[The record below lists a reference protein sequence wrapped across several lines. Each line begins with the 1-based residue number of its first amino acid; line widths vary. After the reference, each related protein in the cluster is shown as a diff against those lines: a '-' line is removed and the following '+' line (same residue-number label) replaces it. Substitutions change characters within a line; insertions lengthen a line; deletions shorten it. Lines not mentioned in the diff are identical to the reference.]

1 MMKTIRPY
9 NGVRRLQGLLQIA
22 ALPAMLASAGCRSPQ
37 QRIERYLGANTNRP
51 EVVRQALRDGGRL
64 VTGMTPQEVRLVLG
78 PPARTEKGRAQT
90 EAAWHYDLPKRR
102 DDTLQHSDM
111 WKAPVPWQ
119 TVVFGPD
126 NTVAEIISYDEEK
139 TVFLPETPPPAAT
152 LQPPPPPPGPPPP
165 ATAAAMPSYRAE
177 PDEINVSGWPAITLQ
192 GLSGSGNS
200 RSAAI
205 NGAVHEPGDWIGEAR
220 LDAVYAN
227 GVVLE
232 YRGQRAF
239 LRPGEST
246 GSRGDG
252 K

>member
-1 MMKTIRPY
+1 MKTFRKS
-9 NGVRRLQGLLQIA
+9 NGVRLVQGLLQMA
-22 ALPAMLASAGCRSPQ
+22 ALPAMLASAGCRSTQ

-51 EVVRQALRDGGRL
+51 EVVQQALRDGVRL
-64 VTGMTPQEVRLVLG
+64 VPGMTPQEVRLMLG
-78 PPARTEKGRAQT
+78 PPARSEKGPSQT

-139 TVFLPETPPPAAT
+139 TVFLPETPPPAAM
-152 LQPPPPPPGPPPP
+152 LKPPPEPRTP

-177 PDEINVSGWPAITLQ
+177 PDEIHVYGWPAITLQ

-205 NGAVHEPGDWIGEAR
+205 NGTVHEPGDWIGAVL

-246 GSRGDG
+246 GSRDDT